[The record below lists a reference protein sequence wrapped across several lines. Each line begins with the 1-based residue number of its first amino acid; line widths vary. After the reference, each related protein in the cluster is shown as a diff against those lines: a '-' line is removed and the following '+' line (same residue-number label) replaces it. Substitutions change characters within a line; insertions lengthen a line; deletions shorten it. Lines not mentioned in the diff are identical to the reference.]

1 MHATSLTTLAAVSLA
16 TACWL
21 MPLHAQA
28 ATRVVTN
35 CNDSGA
41 GSLRAAAAAA
51 NSGDLI
57 DLRGLTC
64 NRIVLTSGAIRLPD
78 QFITILGAGE
88 SRITIDGNHASRV
101 FEHRPLASAPWPLN
115 NDATLRLR
123 RLTVANGLAEA
134 QFGVRGGC
142 VDGAMHVRLEYAQVH
157 HCVARGTDMFGGGSA
172 TGGGI
177 AAAGKI
183 VMLHAA
189 VFSNSALGTS
199 DSSSDGGV
207 RAGEILHVSYS
218 TIRDNFVEGEVG
230 GGSGLG
236 LFLDY
241 STVRNNTAT
250 GNIGGVTSFNGPVTV
265 NKSTISGNV
274 ARLAGAMGALGSG
287 HPVLISDSTIS
298 GNRTMFGPAGF
309 SLDGRGG
316 TSILVLNSTI
326 ADNVAAAAFDPANPI
341 GGVSNFG
348 PARYRSTIIANNFVA
363 GVPQDLWAQIAFG
376 AVVLGDDNLIE
387 VSNAPLPVD
396 TITADPMLG
405 PLADNGGRTRTHALL
420 DGSPAIDSGNNAHN
434 FLYDQR
440 GPGFPRVKGI
450 RADIGAYEY

>member
-1 MHATSLTTLAAVSLA
+1 MHAYFATLAAATLA

-21 MPLHAQA
+21 PLPAQA
-28 ATRVVTN
+28 ATRVVTH

-57 DLRGLTC
+57 DLRGLIC

-88 SRITIDGNHASRV
+88 SKITIDGNHASRV
-101 FEHRPLASAPWPLN
+101 FEHRPLTSAPWPLN
-115 NDATLRLR
+115 NNATLRLR
-123 RLTVANGLAEA
+123 RLTVANGLAEDE
-134 QFGVRGGC
+134 FGVRGGC
-142 VDGAMHVRLEYAQVH
+142 IDGATHVRLEYAQVH
-157 HCVARGTDMFGGGSA
+157 HCVARGTSIAGGGTA
-172 TGGGI
+172 HGGGV
-177 AAAGKI
+177 AAGGKI
-183 VMLHAA
+183 VMFHAA

-199 DSSSDGGV
+199 NDSAGGGV
-207 RAGEILHVSYS
+207 RASDLLHVSYS
-218 TIRDNFVEGEVG
+218 AIRDNFVEGEVG
-230 GGSGLG
+230 GGAGLG
-236 LFLDY
+236 LFLDH

-250 GNIGGVTSFNGPVTV
+250 GNIGGITGFNGPVTV

-274 ARLAGAMGALGSG
+274 ARLSGAMGSLGSG
-287 HPVLISDSTIS
+287 YAVLISNSTIS

-326 ADNVAAAAFDPANPI
+326 ADNIAAAAFDPANPV
-341 GGVSNFG
+341 GGVSHFG

-363 GVPQDLWAQIAFG
+363 GIPQDLWAQIAFG

-387 VSNAPLPVD
+387 TSNAPLPVD
-396 TITADPMLG
+396 TIMADPMLG
-405 PLADNGGRTRTHALL
+405 PLANNGGRTRTHALL
-420 DGSPAIDSGNNAHN
+420 DGSPAIDAGNNAHN

-440 GPGFPRVKGI
+440 GPGFPRVKGF